1 MNEDYNIRVG
11 FARNIF
17 RSNLAA
23 MREKGIVEE
32 LELSGYVCDDCN
44 VENPIGYKIIADHR
58 EESGDVSCL
67 GIVVCV
73 IAVIVG
79 IVFFP
84 LGILIALGGLGYG
97 AYLIIQGRR
106 GKEGRILIY
115 QDELACAACYGSPIN
130 IDSTRGKAILR
141 RIQENQ
147 QPPTS
152 EGTNDAR

>member
-1 MNEDYNIRVG
+1 MNEDSNIRPG
-11 FARNIF
+11 FAKNIF

-32 LELSGYVCDDCN
+32 LELSGYICDDCN

-58 EESGDVSCL
+58 EESGDVSCWGL
-67 GIVVCV
+67 IVCV

-84 LGILIALGGLGYG
+84 LGLLIALGGIGYG
-97 AYLIIQGRR
+97 VYLIIQGRR
-106 GKEGRILIY
+106 GKEGNIIIY

-130 IDSTRGKAILR
+130 TDSTRGEAILR
-141 RIQENQ
+141 RIRQNQ
-147 QPPTS
+147 TPPTG
-152 EGTNDAR
+152 EGTNSE